1 MSLGGGGGGGSPAP
15 VVQQTTQPKA
25 TTPQP
30 VNTAFLGG
38 QGVST
43 PSTQTAQ
50 PLDFLRQALAT
61 SPMAQAPSGE
71 AYLQG
76 AKKKDERMF
85 EFMGGTRQPSTGQ
98 QPGMMVDRRADLRSM
113 VSADPGTQIPSAE
126 GLPPA
131 TYAVAPQNFAG
142 NPPGGEG
149 FGRRALMGSEGQV
162 VTQALPADTVQ
173 QTETPVVAPSGDVVP
188 VGTPPTPN
196 QAVAPDVNYVLLSQQ
211 GQQGVGFVPGSK
223 LAMQV
228 ATGPFSRYLQNP
240 RMARGFGARMMNI

>member
-1 MSLGGGGGGGSPAP
+1 MSLGGGGGGGGSPAP
-15 VVQQTTQPKA
+15 SQPTQTKPS
-25 TTPQP
+25 TPQP
-30 VNTAFLGG
+30 VSTQFLGG
-38 QGVST
+38 SGPTT
-43 PSTQTAQ
+43 PTTQTAQ
-50 PLDFLRQALAT
+50 PLDFLRQAMAAT
-61 SPMAQAPSGE
+61 PMAQAPSMGS
-71 AYLQG
+71 YLDD
-76 AKKKDERMF
+76 AKKKERMP
-85 EFMGGTRQPSTGQ
+85 EFMGGTRQVAGQ
-98 QPGMMVDRRADLRSM
+98 GQAPGMMVDRRADLRSM
-113 VSADPGTQIPSAE
+113 VSADVGTAVPSAE

-173 QTETPVVAPSGDVVP
+173 QTETPSVLPAGDVAP
-188 VGTPPTPN
+188 VGQPITPN

-240 RMARGFGARMMNI
+240 RMGRGFGSRMMSV